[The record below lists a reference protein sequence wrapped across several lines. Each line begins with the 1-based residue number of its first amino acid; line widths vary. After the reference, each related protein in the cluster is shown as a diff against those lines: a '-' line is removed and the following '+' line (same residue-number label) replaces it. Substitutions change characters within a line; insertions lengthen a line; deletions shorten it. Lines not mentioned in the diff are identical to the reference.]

1 MSPQRFLDRF
11 LHFKGQEQ
19 QGRGVLLL
27 HQAISQLPGSEAV
40 LSEEAPWAVAFS
52 TKPSAPVTKPTS
64 SKGTAIAP
72 LDPRGSEEA
81 GMAGPAIKAPV
92 KAGDSYLLVNDR
104 DQDMEAYD
112 HTGQLLW
119 KVPALA
125 RGQGADTEWRHTG
138 TDTPPGL
145 YKLGR
150 VYRDYEAN
158 PSPPRDATL
167 QAYGWYSFDMVELEG
182 QEKRVGRA
190 GIMLHGGGTGC
201 GWPGA
206 WAPQQKLLPTLGCIR
221 VHNIVLRDRILPLYE
236 QGTVYVGVFQEKP

>member
-11 LHFKGQEQ
+11 RAFKGQEQ

-40 LSEEAPWAVAFS
+40 LSEEAPWALEFS
-52 TKPSAPVTKPTS
+52 TKPSTPAAKPTS
-64 SKGTAIAP
+64 SRGTAIAP

-81 GMAGPAIKAPV
+81 GMAGPMKKAPV

-150 VYRDYEAN
+150 VYLDYEADH
-158 PSPPRDATL
+158 SPPRDATL

-182 QEKRVGRA
+182 QEKTVGRA

-221 VHNIVLRDRILPLYE
+221 VHNIVLRDKVLPLYE
-236 QGTVYVGVFQEKP
+236 QGTVYVGVFQEI

>member
-1 MSPQRFLDRF
+1 MPAMSPQRFLDRF

-27 HQAISQLPGSEAV
+27 HQAISKLEGGEAV
-40 LSEEAPWAVAFS
+40 LREDAPWALAFS
-52 TKPSAPVTKPTS
+52 TTPAQPASTTIP
-64 SKGTAIAP
+64 P

-81 GMAGPAIKAPV
+81 SMAGPAIKAPV
-92 KAGDSYLLVNDR
+92 KVGDSYLLVNDR

-112 HTGQLLW
+112 HTGKLLW

-125 RGQGADTEWRHTG
+125 RGQGADTEWRHLG

-145 YKLGR
+145 YKLGT

-158 PSPPRDATL
+158 PNPPRDATL

-182 QEKRVGRA
+182 QKSSIGRA
-190 GIMLHGGGTGC
+190 GIMLHGGGTRN

-206 WAPQQKLLPTLGCIR
+206 WAAQQPLLPTLGCIR
-221 VHNIVLRDRILPLYE
+221 VHNIVLRDKVLPLYE
-236 QGTVYVGVFQEKP
+236 QGTVYVGVFQEKK

>member
-11 LHFKGQEQ
+11 LHFKGLEQ
-19 QGRGVLLL
+19 QKRGVMLL
-27 HQAISQLPGSEAV
+27 HQAISQLEEGEAI
-40 LSEEAPWAVAFS
+40 LREEAPWAVAFS
-52 TKPSAPVTKPTS
+52 EKSGQPV
-64 SKGTAIAP
+64 GAAIAP

-81 GMAGPAIKAPV
+81 GMAGPLIPAPV

-112 HTGQLLW
+112 HTGKFLW
-119 KVPALA
+119 KVPCLA

-145 YKLGR
+145 YKLGP
-150 VYRDYEAN
+150 VYRDWEKN
-158 PSPPRDATL
+158 PNPPRDATL
-167 QAYGWYSFDMVELEG
+167 QAYGWYSYDMVELEG
-182 QEKRVGRA
+182 QEQKLGRA

-206 WAPQQKLLPTLGCIR
+206 WAPRQTLLPTLGCLR
-221 VHNIVLRDRILPLYE
+221 VHNAVLLERILPLYE
-236 QGTVYVGVFQEKP
+236 QGTVYVGVFQEKK